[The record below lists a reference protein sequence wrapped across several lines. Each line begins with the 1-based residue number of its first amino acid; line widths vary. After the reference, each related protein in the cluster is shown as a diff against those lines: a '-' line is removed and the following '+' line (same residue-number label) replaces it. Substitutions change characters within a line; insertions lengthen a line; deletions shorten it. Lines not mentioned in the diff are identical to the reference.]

1 MVFMDDKNEIKKQL
15 IDDRK
20 MEDSR
25 ALETSAGLKGKCS
38 ET

>member
-25 ALETSAGLKGKCS
+25 ALEMSAGLKGKCI
-38 ET
+38 EN